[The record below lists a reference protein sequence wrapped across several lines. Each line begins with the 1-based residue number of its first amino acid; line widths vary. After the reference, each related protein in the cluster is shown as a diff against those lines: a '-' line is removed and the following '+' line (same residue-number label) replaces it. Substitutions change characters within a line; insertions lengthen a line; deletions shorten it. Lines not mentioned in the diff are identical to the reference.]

1 MIGVDAISQKALIY
15 LCFCAVL
22 TYGRKRTSV
31 NFGFVFANL
40 CKLITQ
46 KWSVTRLRTDH
57 LRKLLFSPNVFFDYS
72 DAITEGSSHIY
83 PKRIY

>member
-31 NFGFVFANL
+31 NFGFVSANL
-40 CKLITQ
+40 CKPFTQ
-46 KWSVTRLRTDH
+46 KWSVLHFGTDH
-57 LRKLLFSPNVFFDYS
+57 LRYSVFFIFAEILFFDYS
-72 DAITEGSSHIY
+72 DAIFAVT
-83 PKRIY
+83 

>member
-1 MIGVDAISQKALIY
+1 MIGVDTISQKALIY

-40 CKLITQ
+40 CKPFTQ
-46 KWSVTRLRTDH
+46 KWSVLHFWTDH
-57 LRKLLFSPNVFFDYS
+57 LRKLLFLRIFAVAVFFDYS
-72 DAITEGSSHIY
+72 DADTEV
-83 PKRIY
+83 